1 MNVTILLV
9 DDEAA
14 ICDMLT
20 LALETAGFSVKTAK
34 DGQTAWHLLNE
45 QHFDL
50 ALLDWM
56 LPNLSGIELA
66 RRIKNTSELKEM
78 PIIMLTARGEEDSK
92 ITGLETGA
100 DDYVTKPFSTR
111 ELISRIKAV
120 LRRRAP
126 AALEQQLKYGDLI
139 LDGLSQRVRTEKTE
153 IVLGPLEFKLLEFF
167 LRHPDRVFNRDQLLN
182 HVWGGSVYIEDRT
195 VDVHVLRL
203 RKALK
208 VADLSHIIETVRGSG
223 YRLKAL

>member
-1 MNVTILLV
+1 MSATILLV

-14 ICDMLT
+14 ICDMLKF
-20 LALETAGFSVKTAK
+20 ALEAAGFSVKTAK
-34 DGQTAWHLLNE
+34 DGRTAWHLLSE

-56 LPNLSGIELA
+56 MPGMTGIELA
-66 RRIKNTSELKEM
+66 RRMRSSEFKEI

-92 ITGLETGA
+92 ITGLESGA

-126 AALEQQLKYGDLI
+126 AALEQQLKNGDLI
-139 LDGLSQRVRTEKTE
+139 LDGVSQRVMSKDVE
-153 IVLGPLEFKLLEFF
+153 ITLGPLEFKLLEFL
-167 LRHPDRVFNRDQLLN
+167 LRHPDRVFSRDQLLN